1 MKKMRKVAGM
11 LMAATVAMAMPMST
25 MAATIE
31 VDKAITGETYT
42 VYKIF
47 DYSGDISTEDKKDNP
62 VSYTMAKN
70 NEWVDD
76 VKNYKSGTVF
86 DVVPS
91 QGDANTLVVTLKEG
105 VTLNAADFAQYLKSK
120 LTDEEGNPIKTGGL
134 SIKAEEAT
142 GAVFTNLD
150 QGYYFVNTT
159 TGSLCSL
166 ANAGSYQ
173 TIEEKNEL
181 PSGEKKIV
189 TDGNVTADSITATI
203 GSTIKYKITVTD
215 KKGTDQAITVHD
227 KMDAGLE
234 FNKDSLEV
242 WRNGVKLTSGYTY
255 DKDATY
261 TDTDNCTFEVVLG
274 AELVKDLQENKTVEI
289 IYTATVGAGAID
301 AGATSKN
308 TAKIDYSHNTIDI
321 PDIPEV
327 YTYKFGL
334 VKTDKDKN
342 VLSGAKFKL
351 YADSAVTTEIKVVK
365 LADGT
370 YRVAVEGETGVEIEA
385 GVTEIKGLG
394 NGTYYLVETEAPQ
407 NYNPLTEAVE
417 VKIEDGDKV
426 ATLDNNN
433 TVYKEGGV
441 QVINYT
447 GTILPSTGGIGTT
460 IFYAAGIVVMAG
472 AVFFVVR
479 SRKHD

>member
-31 VDKAITGETYT
+31 VDKAIAGETYT
-42 VYKIF
+42 AYKIF
-47 DYSGDISTEDKKDNP
+47 DYTGNVQDEADQANP
-62 VSYTMAKN
+62 VAYTMAKTN
-70 NEWVDD
+70 DWVSD
-76 VKNYKSGTVF
+76 VRGYKSGTVF
-86 DVVPS
+86 DVTES
-91 QGDANTLVVTLKEG
+91 KGNSGILVVKLKEG
-105 VTLNAADFAQYLKSK
+105 VTLDAADFAQYLKSK
-120 LTDEEGNPIKTGGL
+120 VTGKTG
-134 SIKAEEAT
+134 IPVTATETEAI
-142 GAVFTNLD
+142 FTNLD
-150 QGYYFVNTT
+150 KGYYFVNTT

-166 ANAGSYQ
+166 VNTDSYQ
-173 TIEEKNEL
+173 TLEEKNEL
-181 PSGEKKIV
+181 PEGEKKIV

-274 AELVKDLQENKTVEI
+274 AELVKDLQENETVEI

-351 YADSAVTTEIKVVK
+351 YADSAATTEIKVVK

>member
-11 LMAATVAMAMPMST
+11 LMAATVAMAMPMSA
-25 MAATIE
+25 MSATIE
-31 VDKAITGETYT
+31 VDKAIAGEIYT
-42 VYKIF
+42 AYKIF
-47 DYSGDISTEDKKDNP
+47 DYTGDVQDEADQANP
-62 VSYTMAKN
+62 VAYTMAKTN
-70 NEWVDD
+70 DWVSD
-76 VKNYKSGTVF
+76 VRSYKSGAVF
-86 DVVPS
+86 DVTESKVNP
-91 QGDANTLVVTLKEG
+91 DILVVKLKEG
-105 VTLNAADFAQYLKSK
+105 VTFDAADFAQYLKSK
-120 LTDEEGNPIKTGGL
+120 VTGKTG
-134 SIKAEEAT
+134 SPVTAT
-142 GAVFTNLD
+142 TEGAIFTDLD
-150 QGYYFVNTT
+150 KGYYFVNTT

-166 ANAGSYQ
+166 VNTDSYQ
-173 TIEEKNEL
+173 TLEEKNEL
-181 PSGEKKIV
+181 PEGTKKIV
-189 TDGNVTADSITATI
+189 SDGDAVADKITATI

-215 KKGTDQAITVHD
+215 KKGTDQEITVHD
-227 KMDAGLE
+227 KMDVGLE

-255 DKDATY
+255 DEDATY

-274 AELVKDLQENKTVEI
+274 AELVKDLQENETVEI

-334 VKTDKDKN
+334 VKTDKDKK

-351 YADSAVTTEIKVVK
+351 YADSAATTEIKVVK

-407 NYNPLTEAVE
+407 NYNLLTEAVE

-426 ATLDNNN
+426 ASFNEDGT
-433 TVYKEGGV
+433 YKEGGV